1 MILGLYEMI
10 FILFILST
18 LKYQMPNSVLQLSS
32 AFEFDIPS
40 HRIQL
45 ITEDNSLVYLTFR
58 KQPPGGVL

>member
-1 MILGLYEMI
+1 
-10 FILFILST
+10 
-18 LKYQMPNSVLQLSS
+18 MPNSVLELSS

-45 ITEDNSLVYLTFR
+45 ITEDNSLVYLTFQ